1 LSRLFVE
8 VVRVSDKE
16 DLLSRAKELA
26 RPTASSVPVPKAVIT
41 VTPGKAETYAASS
54 LLGKLVYVVGEGL
67 KGAYITH
74 KVTRGYEGAR
84 YWVITYGLVTVI
96 GIARGTRQ
104 EVVLYANGQPTNYV
118 LTYPPNAFTGFY
130 VATKAVGTVTVR
142 EADIKNLEEVTEG
155 RSTVLILDPHG
166 LMGNQ
171 LAPLEAVNKIAQLQ
185 GDLDRLARTAY
196 EYEQA
201 VLEYKGM
208 VNELNARVSKYQE
221 LYSEL
226 TQRVA
231 KYAQELLDLQVSLDT
246 LRNEIKQ
253 LNRESDN
260 FDALIAQIN
269 DKMAS
274 IVEEVKTVAKTMGEL
289 PQAPAPTGTEKEGGG
304 GEAEG
309 GKRTAEKS

>member
-1 LSRLFVE
+1 MS
-8 VVRVSDKE
+8 E
-16 DLLSRAKELA
+16 DLFERAKELA
-26 RPTASSVPVPKAVIT
+26 KSTVTQLKVPRAVIT
-41 VTPGKAETYAASS
+41 VTPGKAETFSASS
-54 LLGKLVYVVGEGL
+54 LLGKLIYVVGEGL

-84 YWVITYGLVTVI
+84 YWVITYGMVTII
-96 GIARGTRQ
+96 GTLKRGE

-118 LTYPPNAFTGFY
+118 LQYPPNAFTGFY

-155 RSTVLILDPHG
+155 KSTVLILDPHG
-166 LMGNQ
+166 LMGTQ

-185 GDLDRLARTAY
+185 GDLERLARTAY
-196 EYEQA
+196 EYEQS
-201 VLEYKGM
+201 VLEYKSM

-221 LYSEL
+221 LYQEL

-231 KYAQELLDLQVSLDT
+231 KYAQELLDLQVSLDNI
-246 LRNEIKQ
+246 RNEIKQ

-260 FDALIAQIN
+260 YDKMVQEIT

-274 IVEEVKTVAKTMGEL
+274 LVATIKDLAKIMSEVPSAPEAK
-289 PQAPAPTGTEKEGGG
+289 GTETEEKEGG
-304 GEAEG
+304 EG
-309 GKRTAEKS
+309 GKSGKSGKS

>member
-1 LSRLFVE
+1 MS
-8 VVRVSDKE
+8 E
-16 DLLSRAKELA
+16 DLLERAKELA
-26 RPTASSVPVPKAVIT
+26 KSTVAELKVPRAVIT
-41 VTPGKAETYAASS
+41 VTPGKAETFSASS
-54 LLGKLVYVVGEGL
+54 LLGKLIYVIGEGL

-96 GIARGTRQ
+96 GTLKGGEEI
-104 EVVLYANGQPTNYV
+104 VVYANGQPTNYI
-118 LTYPPNAFTGFY
+118 LQYPPNAFTGFY
-130 VATKAVGTVTVR
+130 VATKAVGTITVR

-155 RSTVLILDPHG
+155 KSTVLILDPHG
-166 LMGNQ
+166 LMGTQ

-185 GDLDRLARTAY
+185 ADLDRLARTAY

-208 VNELNARVSKYQE
+208 VTELNARVAKYQE
-221 LYSEL
+221 LYQDL

-231 KYAQELLDLQVSLDT
+231 KYAQELLDLQVSLDNI
-246 LRNEIKQ
+246 RNEIKQ

-260 FDALIAQIN
+260 YDKMLQEIT

-274 IVEEVKTVAKTMGEL
+274 LVATIKDLARIMSEV
-289 PQAPAPTGTEKEGGG
+289 PQPPPVPAGKGTETEEKGG
-304 GEAEG
+304 GEG
-309 GKRTAEKS
+309 GKSGKPGKS

>member
-1 LSRLFVE
+1 
-8 VVRVSDKE
+8 
-16 DLLSRAKELA
+16 
-26 RPTASSVPVPKAVIT
+26 
-41 VTPGKAETYAASS
+41 
-54 LLGKLVYVVGEGL
+54 
-67 KGAYITH
+67 
-74 KVTRGYEGAR
+74 
-84 YWVITYGLVTVI
+84 
-96 GIARGTRQ
+96 
-104 EVVLYANGQPTNYV
+104 
-118 LTYPPNAFTGFY
+118 
-130 VATKAVGTVTVR
+130 
-142 EADIKNLEEVTEG
+142 
-155 RSTVLILDPHG
+155 
-166 LMGNQ
+166 MGNQ

-231 KYAQELLDLQVSLDT
+231 KYAQELLDLHVSLDT

-260 FDALIAQIN
+260 YDALIAQIN

-274 IVEEVKTVAKTMGEL
+274 IVEEIKAVAKTMGEL

>member
-1 LSRLFVE
+1 MS
-8 VVRVSDKE
+8 E
-16 DLLSRAKELA
+16 DLFERAKELA
-26 RPTASSVPVPKAVIT
+26 KSTVTQLKVPRAVIT
-41 VTPGKAETYAASS
+41 VTPGKAETFSASS
-54 LLGKLVYVVGEGL
+54 LLGKLIYVVGEGL

-84 YWVITYGLVTVI
+84 YWVITYGMVTII
-96 GIARGTRQ
+96 GTLKGGE

-118 LTYPPNAFTGFY
+118 LQYPPNAFTGFY

-155 RSTVLILDPHG
+155 KSTVLILDPHG
-166 LMGNQ
+166 LMGTQ

-185 GDLDRLARTAY
+185 GDLERLARTAY
-196 EYEQA
+196 EYEQS
-201 VLEYKGM
+201 VLEYKSM

-221 LYSEL
+221 LYQEL

-231 KYAQELLDLQVSLDT
+231 KYAQELLDLQVSLDNI
-246 LRNEIKQ
+246 RNEIKQ

-260 FDALIAQIN
+260 YDKMVQEIT

-274 IVEEVKTVAKTMGEL
+274 LVATIKDLAKIMSEVPSAPEAK
-289 PQAPAPTGTEKEGGG
+289 GTETEEKEGG
-304 GEAEG
+304 EG
-309 GKRTAEKS
+309 GKSGKSAKS

>member
-1 LSRLFVE
+1 MS
-8 VVRVSDKE
+8 E
-16 DLLSRAKELA
+16 DLFERAKELA
-26 RPTASSVPVPKAVIT
+26 KSTTAQLKIPRAVIT
-41 VTPGKAETYAASS
+41 VTPGKAETFSASS
-54 LLGKLVYVVGEGL
+54 LLGKLIYVVGEGL

-96 GIARGTRQ
+96 GTLKGGE
-104 EVVLYANGQPTNYV
+104 EVVVYANGQPTNYV
-118 LTYPPNAFTGFY
+118 LQYPPNAFEGFY
-130 VATKAVGTVTVR
+130 VATKAVGTITVR

-155 RSTVLILDPHG
+155 KSTVLILDPHG
-166 LMGNQ
+166 LMGTQ

-185 GDLDRLARTAY
+185 ADLERLARTAY

-208 VNELNARVSKYQE
+208 VNELNARVAKYQE
-221 LYSEL
+221 LYNDL

-231 KYAQELLDLQVSLDT
+231 KYAQELLDLQVSLDNI
-246 LRNEIKQ
+246 RNEIKQ

-260 FDALIAQIN
+260 YDKMVQEIT

-274 IVEEVKTVAKTMGEL
+274 LVATIKDLARIMSEV
-289 PQAPAPTGTEKEGGG
+289 PQPPPVSAGKGTETEEKEGG
-304 GEAEG
+304 EG
-309 GKRTAEKS
+309 GKSGKSAKS